1 MRVMASEDVRPGDG
15 AQLTIGDLADRTGV
29 AAATLRMWEQ
39 RHGFPEPH
47 RLPSGHRRYRQSDVE
62 EIVRVV
68 GLRDAGVRLDLAI
81 RQARAAGEPGVPSV
95 YAYLRQ
101 RHPQIATHRLTKR
114 TLLGL
119 SWAIE
124 DEFCAKAE
132 QADVF
137 GAFQREQFY
146 ARAEPRWSEI
156 AQLARSTTVLAD
168 FATSDTSASPAKVA
182 LPEGAPMRREWAV
195 VCDAP
200 DLPVVL
206 TAWEL
211 PGQRD
216 TPDRERLF
224 ESMWS
229 VDPAA
234 VHDAAR
240 VCAHVS
246 GLGDLPVL
254 PRRTGEAD
262 AAAVTRLFNRVVAY
276 VDRLGS
282 GLPKTP

>member
-1 MRVMASEDVRPGDG
+1 MVSQDARPGEG

-47 RLPSGHRRYRQSDVE
+47 RLPSGHRRYRQADVE

-95 YAYLRQ
+95 YAHLRE

-124 DEFCAKAE
+124 DEFCAKADR
-132 QADVF
+132 ADVF

-146 ARAEPRWSEI
+146 ARAEARWTEI

-168 FATSDTSASPAKVA
+168 FAVSDTSSSPAKVA
-182 LPEGAPMRREWAV
+182 LPAGAPMRREWAV

-216 TPDRERLF
+216 VPDRERVF

-240 VCAHVS
+240 VCAHVC
-246 GLGDLPVL
+246 GLDDLPVL
-254 PRRTGEAD
+254 PRRSGDPDT
-262 AAAVTRLFNRVVAY
+262 AAVTRLFNRVVAY